1 MSQYNIIRYYSLI
14 DNYQNLTQNISKKY
28 FHIILMIN
36 TSLFIS
42 FITNN
47 MFFSLQKCSSKFEIQ
62 TTAKYYGRQMDR
74 IFFINC
80 LILKYLLS
88 FY

>member
-1 MSQYNIIRYYSLI
+1 
-14 DNYQNLTQNISKKY
+14 
-28 FHIILMIN
+28 MIN

-47 MFFSLQKCSSKFEIQ
+47 MFFSLQKCTSKFEIQ
-62 TTAKYYGRQMDR
+62 TKYYGRQMDR